1 MFRIHLIIDKLL
13 FYLVS
18 AALGGVVSI
27 CFIQVVARYIFNA
40 SFVWAEEI
48 SVVIL
53 LWATWWG
60 ACLGIKHG
68 KHLRVDILE
77 ANITPRS
84 GIILRLSLYSLVIPF
99 LAVIAITSKILI
111 ESSAFLTLFSL
122 PYVSRNVINYS
133 VPTGCLLM
141 IYYVLRSMISDW
153 ESLRTL
159 DKKGE

>member
-1 MFRIHLIIDKLL
+1 MLRIHRILDKLL

-27 CFIQVVARYIFNA
+27 CFIQVVARYIFSA
-40 SFVWAEEI
+40 SFAWAEEI

-68 KHLRVDILE
+68 NHLRVKILE
-77 ANITPRS
+77 EKIGPRS
-84 GIILRLSLYSLVIPF
+84 AIILRLSLYSFVIPF
-99 LAVIAITSKILI
+99 LAVIAIMSKSLI
-111 ESSAFLTLFSL
+111 ESSAFMTLFSL
-122 PYVSRNVINYS
+122 PSVSRNIMNYS

-153 ESLRTL
+153 ESLRTFG
-159 DKKGE
+159 KKGE

>member
-1 MFRIHLIIDKLL
+1 MLRIHLIIDKLL

-27 CFIQVVARYIFNA
+27 CFIQVVARYVFNA

-48 SVVIL
+48 SVVII

-60 ACLGIKHG
+60 ACLGIKRG
-68 KHLRVDILE
+68 THLRVNILE
-77 ANITPRS
+77 EKMTARS
-84 GIILRLSLYSLVIPF
+84 GTILRLSLYSLVIPF
-99 LAVIAITSKILI
+99 LAVIAITSKTLI

-122 PYVSRNVINYS
+122 PSVSRNVINYS

-141 IYYVLRSMISDW
+141 IYYILRSMISDW
-153 ESLRTL
+153 ESLGTSG
-159 DKKGE
+159 KKGE

>member
-1 MFRIHLIIDKLL
+1 MLRFHLIIDKLL

-18 AALGGVVSI
+18 AALGGVVGI
-27 CFIQVVARYIFNA
+27 CFTQVVARYVFNA

-48 SVVIL
+48 SVLIV

-60 ACLGIKHG
+60 ACLGIKRG
-68 KHLRVDILE
+68 THLRVNILE
-77 ANITPRS
+77 EKMTARS

-99 LAVIAITSKILI
+99 LAVIAITSKTLI

-122 PYVSRNVINYS
+122 PSVSRNVINYS

-153 ESLRTL
+153 ESLKTL
-159 DKKGE
+159 GKKGE